1 MIGTCSGN
9 NTMDY
14 QPNNMEAPWMQS
26 ISQIISNTQSK
37 TVEKTTPIFNVGKTS
52 QKRLKNPRNGK
63 CSTNT
68 KSTDTISLSKLNH
81 RAYQ

>member
-1 MIGTCSGN
+1 M
-9 NTMDY
+9 
-14 QPNNMEAPWMQS
+14 
-26 ISQIISNTQSK
+26 QSK
-37 TVEKTTPIFNVGKTS
+37 TAEKTTPIVFNVGKTS

-81 RAYQ
+81 KAY